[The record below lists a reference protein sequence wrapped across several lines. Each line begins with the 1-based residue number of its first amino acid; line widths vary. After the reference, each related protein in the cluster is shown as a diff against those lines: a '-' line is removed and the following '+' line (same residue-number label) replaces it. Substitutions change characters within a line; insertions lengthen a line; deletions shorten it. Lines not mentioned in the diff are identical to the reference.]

1 MLEGPAA
8 QPVVWRRRRSRLR
21 LRVSRRVLGT
31 MAALLLLAGIAGGI
45 VYLAKRA
52 ARPDPAAAFA
62 AGEVSLKAAN
72 YSAARNHFLTAID
85 GDPANAAAQVGL
97 ARSLILLGE
106 GVAAGGA
113 LDRAVAA
120 GTPPARLHPLRAAAL
135 LLGGDAEAALAEAA
149 KAPNHV
155 DAARVAALAV
165 AAKGDRAGAA
175 RRLEALTA
183 RTPSNAAAWRDLG
196 RVRFDLGDVG
206 GASEAATR
214 ATTLDSKDLAALTLR
229 GEIVRRRY
237 GLIAALPWFDA
248 ALRRDAYYVP
258 ALLEQAATLGDAG
271 RYTDSLAA
279 IRRVLAARAG
289 EPRALYLAA
298 VIAARAGDVELAV
311 ALLNRT
317 GGGAD
322 GIPGAL
328 LLSGGLDYAAGRY
341 EQAVAKW
348 RALVDRQPMNLA
360 ARRLL
365 GAALLHSGDADA
377 ALAVLRPMALRGD
390 ADSYTLGLVGR
401 AFEAKGQRDWAAR
414 FLDRAA
420 RGPSGTSR
428 PFGQDEDM
436 AVLADAVNDAPG
448 DPRAAVALIRGQ
460 LERGQ
465 AAAALAGAQRL
476 AAAAPGAPAAQQLL
490 GDVLFA
496 SGRVGPAAAAY
507 ARAAD
512 LRFDRPAML
521 RLIEARAATGDRKG
535 AADVLALYLAQNPQA
550 SDARR
555 ALANVQLAAR
565 DDEAAATLDGLIDDL
580 GGRDALLLAQAA
592 VAHEGA
598 GEDALAEARAAYRLQ
613 PMSLAVVSAYAQA
626 LAASG
631 DAEGARQMTAK
642 AAALRR

>member
-1 MLEGPAA
+1 MREGPLAH
-8 QPVVWRRRRSRLR
+8 PRGRRRRRR
-21 LRVSRRVLGT
+21 LRVPARLWGALAGV
-31 MAALLLLAGIAGGI
+31 LLLLLVAGG
-45 VYLAKRA
+45 VVVLAKRA

-62 AGEVSLKAAN
+62 AGEASLRAGN
-72 YSAARNHFLTAID
+72 YSAARNHFLAAVE
-85 GDPANAAAQVGL
+85 GDPANARAQAEL
-97 ARSLILLGE
+97 ARTYLLLGD

-113 LDRAVAA
+113 LDRAVTA
-120 GTPPARLHPLRAAAL
+120 GMAPARLHQLRAAAL
-135 LLGGDAEAALAEAA
+135 LLGDDPDAALAEAA
-149 KAPNHV
+149 KARGSGVPY
-155 DAARVAALAV
+155 ARRVAARAL

-175 RRLEALTA
+175 RALEVLLA
-183 RTPSNAAAWRDLG
+183 RDPGNAGAWTDLA
-196 RVRFDLGDVG
+196 RVRLDLGDIG
-206 GASEAATR
+206 GASEAAVR
-214 ATTLDSKDLAALTLR
+214 AATLDPRDLAALTLR
-229 GEIVRRRY
+229 GEVVRRRY
-237 GLIAALPWFDA
+237 GLVAALPWFAA
-248 ALRRDAYYVP
+248 ALRHDAYYVP
-258 ALLEQAATLGDAG
+258 ALLEQAATLGDIG
-271 RYTDSLAA
+271 RYGDSLAA
-279 IRRVLAARAG
+279 IRKALAARPG

-298 VIAARAGDVELAV
+298 VIAARAGERDLAA
-311 ALLNRT
+311 ALLTRA
-317 GGGAD
+317 GDGVD
-322 GIPGAL
+322 GIPGAM
-328 LLSGGLDYAAGRY
+328 LLSGGLDYAAGRT
-341 EQAVAKW
+341 EQAVATW

-365 GAALLHSGDADA
+365 GAALLRSGDADG
-377 ALAVLRPMALRGD
+377 ALAALRPMALRGD

-420 RGPSGTSR
+420 RGGGGVAR

-465 AAAALAGAQRL
+465 GAAALAGAQRL
-476 AAAAPGAPAAQQLL
+476 VVAAPGAPAAQQLL

-496 SGRVGPAAAAY
+496 AGKTGPAAAAY

-521 RLIEARAATGDRKG
+521 RLIEARAASGDRNG

-555 ALANVQLAAR
+555 ALANVQLAAK
-565 DDEAAATLDGLIDDL
+565 DDAAAATLDGLVQDL
-580 GGRDALLLAQAA
+580 GGRDALLLAQATA
-592 VAHEGA
+592 AHEGA

-613 PMSLAVVSAYAQA
+613 PMNRAVVVAYAQA

-631 DAEGARQMTAK
+631 DREGARQLAAK
-642 AAALRR
+642 TAALAR